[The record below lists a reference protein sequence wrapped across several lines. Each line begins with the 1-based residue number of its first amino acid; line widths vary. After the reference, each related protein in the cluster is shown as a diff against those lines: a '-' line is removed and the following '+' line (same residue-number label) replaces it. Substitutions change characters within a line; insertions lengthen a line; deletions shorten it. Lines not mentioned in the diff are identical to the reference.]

1 MNIKASSFLL
11 PVCLVLVGCATP
23 PSVSPLVIQ
32 TPDPLQVFVDA
43 NSSQATAVSAAATAK
58 YYSGQL
64 TATVEA
70 QHATATE
77 RAWLMQATQQAAEI
91 TSTARVWEATVTAD
105 SLSATSA
112 AAQAATAQSIQGTA
126 TQQVWNTTAT
136 ANEASSQAY
145 ATAMAGEAIS
155 VELAVQRERMTN
167 KVKAVVPWVFL
178 VAVFVVSLAL
188 AIRWSRVRPVL
199 RDARGD
205 APLLVIDGKVYDAD
219 RNPYPLLDLSNKK
232 PEIPAL
238 VSPELQGPTTAHDQ
252 MIDLATRGALDA
264 PSNDRRKSAAKQMA
278 TQNISSLPTVKV
290 LPPEQVKP
298 LLKDVL
304 PGIVRDAIEAD
315 VLNNPTDE
323 GGTS

>member
-1 MNIKASSFLL
+1 MNNKASSFLL
-11 PVCLVLVGCATP
+11 LVCLVLVGCATS
-23 PSVSPLVIQ
+23 PSVSPLAIQ
-32 TPDPLQVFVDA
+32 TPDPIQVFVDA
-43 NSSQATAVSAAATAK
+43 NSSQATAVSAAATAQF
-58 YYSGQL
+58 YSAQL

-112 AAQAATAQSIQGTA
+112 AAQAATAQSIQTTA

-219 RNPYPLLDLSNKK
+219 RNPYPLLDLSQKK

-238 VSPELQGPTTAHDQ
+238 VPPELQAPTTARDQ
-252 MIDLATRGALDA
+252 MIDLTTRGSLDA

-278 TQNISSLPTVKV
+278 SQNMGALPTVKV
-290 LPPEQVKP
+290 LPPEQVRP

-315 VLNNPTDE
+315 VLNPTDE

>member
-1 MNIKASSFLL
+1 MNNKVSSFILL
-11 PVCLVLVGCATP
+11 VCLLLVSCTTAPTAVPVG
-23 PSVSPLVIQ
+23 IQ
-32 TPDPLQVFVDA
+32 TPDPVQVFVDA
-43 NSSQATAVSAAATAK
+43 NSSQATAVSAAATAQF
-58 YYSGQL
+58 YSAQL

-91 TSTARVWEATVTAD
+91 TSTARVWETTVTAD
-105 SLSATSA
+105 SMSATSA
-112 AAQAATAQSIQGTA
+112 AAQASTAQSIQSTA

-167 KVKAVVPWVFL
+167 KVKAVVPWVLL
-178 VAVFVVSLAL
+178 VAVFVVSLSL

-199 RDARGD
+199 RDERGD

-219 RNPYPLLDLSNKK
+219 RNPYPLLDLSQKK

-238 VSPELQGPTTAHDQ
+238 VSPELQAPTTARDQ

-264 PSNDRRKSAAKQMA
+264 PASERRKSVAKQMA
-278 TQNISSLPTVKV
+278 AQHLPV
-290 LPPEQVKP
+290 LPSVTILRPEQVKP

-315 VLNNPTDE
+315 VLNPTDR
-323 GGTS
+323 GGPS